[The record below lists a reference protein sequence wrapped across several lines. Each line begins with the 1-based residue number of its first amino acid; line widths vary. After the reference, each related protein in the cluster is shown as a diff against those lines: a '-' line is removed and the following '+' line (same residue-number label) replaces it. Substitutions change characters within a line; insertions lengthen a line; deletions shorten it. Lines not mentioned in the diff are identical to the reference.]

1 MIPLVATLPGV
12 AFGLALTLAI
22 VAVARPAPLHLPA
35 ALARLDAH
43 TRPLA
48 DPDTEVPGRW
58 EKLLVPLAAR
68 ATRTTNRWW
77 GIPTTDLDACEITP
91 TGYVARRL
99 AWAAAG
105 AATAAVL
112 LVVATAG
119 GLGPPVLLAPVAV
132 VAGAAVGSAVPVLD
146 VTETARTRRAQFR
159 QAIAAY
165 LDLVAQERAAG
176 AAAGPALV
184 DAASISEAWPFRR
197 LRATLIRAQHAG
209 QPPWDA
215 LIELANRMRVPELAD
230 VADIAATAADGAAVY
245 TSLTAKAAGLRR
257 ATLSAD
263 KAAANAASQRLTVP
277 VTLLLVG
284 LLLLVLY
291 PAVIRLLDAT

>member
-1 MIPLVATLPGV
+1 MTPLIAILPGV

-22 VAVARPAPLHLPA
+22 AAVARPAPLHLPA

-43 TRPLA
+43 THTPP
-48 DPDTEVPGRW
+48 DPDIEAPGRW
-58 EKLLVPLAAR
+58 EKLLIPLAAR
-68 ATRTTNRWW
+68 AARTTNRWW
-77 GIPTTDLDACEITP
+77 GIPAADLDACEITP
-91 TGYVARRL
+91 TRHVARRL
-99 AWAAAG
+99 AWAGGGAALAAALVAVAAVGGFGVPAVLAPAAILAG
-105 AATAAVL
+105 AA
-112 LVVATAG
+112 AG
-119 GLGPPVLLAPVAV
+119 SV
-132 VAGAAVGSAVPVLD
+132 VPVLD

-176 AAAGPALV
+176 AAAGPALL
-184 DAASISEAWPFRR
+184 DAASVSDAWPFRR

-209 QPPWDA
+209 QPPWEA
-215 LIELANRMRVPELAD
+215 LTDLANRMRVPELAD

-245 TSLTAKAAGLRR
+245 TTLTAKATGLRR
-257 ATLSAD
+257 ATLSVD

-291 PAVIRLLDAT
+291 PALIRLLDTT